1 MKAYKI
7 CLFLIS
13 VFALLGLLCLLI
25 PAKGITL
32 FGTTINA
39 PDLGVHLVFGDV
51 HKEYDPNDAEAVQND
66 SIEQQSAEEAFA
78 ENERRLKEA
87 ARDSAFKDFCENSPI
102 RIQMP
107 YVYDTAGNVVG
118 QDVHYLEPL
127 FDALDNASQ
136 KHVRIVHY
144 GDSQIEEDRI
154 SAYLREQLQKRFGG
168 GGPGMQPAT
177 TDVAKKTVT
186 QSATA
191 KLPRFRVYG
200 APSNRAK
207 KPDYGPMGQ
216 FQRIGNQS
224 VTLSL
229 TAIDCDEYPHNTLYD
244 TVSIVTDKGVE
255 PVQVKRTGNKV
266 SFTVKG
272 PMDIYGVML
281 DSQDGV
287 SLDNIPMR
295 GCTGAIFTSI
305 SQESMKPFFDSQ
317 NVRLIIL
324 QYGGNMVPG
333 LKSEERADQLCENL
347 QKQITFFK
355 EFVPDAK
362 ILFIGPSDMSTKVKG
377 KWATYPILPYFT
389 WMLANSVNEAGAAY
403 WDMYTA
409 MGGEGSMVDWVNRNP
424 PLAGKDYV
432 HFTRRGADRVAA
444 MLTETLFSYYKYYK
458 HIDDEVPEAAN
469 TDGADVVGNVAD
481 VASPDNL

>member
-51 HKEYDPNDAEAVQND
+51 NNEYDPNEAESVQND
-66 SIEQQSAEEAFA
+66 SIGQLSADEMFA
-78 ENERRLKEA
+78 ENERRLREA
-87 ARDSAFKDFCENSPI
+87 ARDSAFRDFCENSPI

-107 YVYDTAGNVVG
+107 YVYDSAGNVVG
-118 QDVHYLEPL
+118 QNLHYFETL
-127 FDALDNASQ
+127 FDALDNANQ
-136 KHVRIVHY
+136 QHVRIIHY

-154 SAYLREQLQKRFGG
+154 TAFLREQLQSRFGG

-177 TDVAKKTVT
+177 TDVSKLTVI
-186 QSATA
+186 QSASA

-200 APSNRAK
+200 AATNRASHHN
-207 KPDYGPMGQ
+207 YGPMGQ
-216 FQRIGNQS
+216 FQHLGNQS
-224 VTLSL
+224 VTITLS
-229 TAIDCDEYPHNTLYD
+229 AIESEYYPHNTLFD
-244 TVSIVTDKGVE
+244 KVTLVTDKGIDT
-255 PVQVKRTGNKV
+255 VQTNRDGNKV
-266 SFTVKG
+266 SFSVKG
-272 PMDIYGVML
+272 PADIYGVLL
-281 DSQDGV
+281 DSDKGV
-287 SLDNIPMR
+287 SVDNIPMR

-305 SQESMKPFFDSQ
+305 TKASLKPFFDSQ
-317 NVRLIIL
+317 NVRLIIM

-333 LKSEERADQLCENL
+333 LKSEERVDKLCESLKQQIVFL
-347 QKQITFFK
+347 QQ
-355 EFVPDAK
+355 FVPDAK
-362 ILFIGPSDMSTKVKG
+362 ILFIGPSDMSTKIKG

-409 MGGEGSMVDWVNRNP
+409 MGGEGSMIDWVSRKP
-424 PLAGKDYV
+424 PLAGQDYV
-432 HFTRRGADRVAA
+432 HFTHRGADRVAS

-458 HIDDEVPEAAN
+458 HIDDEVPAAIISDSN
-469 TDGADVVGNVAD
+469 VGSNNVNATSSD
-481 VASPDNL
+481 SL

>member
-1 MKAYKI
+1 M
-7 CLFLIS
+7 FLIS
-13 VFALLGLLCLLI
+13 VFAILGFLCLLI

-51 HKEYDPNDAEAVQND
+51 DKNYDPNEAEAVQND
-66 SIEQQSAEEAFA
+66 SIEQLSAEEMLA

-107 YVYDTAGNVVG
+107 YLYDSAGNVVG
-118 QDVHYLEPL
+118 QDIHYLEPL

-136 KHVRIVHY
+136 QHVRIVHY

-154 SAYLREQLQKRFGG
+154 TAYLREQLQTRFGG

-177 TDVAKKTVT
+177 TDVHKKTVT
-186 QSATA
+186 QSANA
-191 KLPRFRVYG
+191 KLPRYRVYG
-200 APSNRAK
+200 AASNRSK
-207 KPDYGPMGQ
+207 TSDYGPMAQ
-216 FQRIGNQS
+216 FQRLGNQS

-229 TAIDCDEYPHNTLYD
+229 TALDSNEYPHNTLFD
-244 TVSIVTDKGVE
+244 TVSIVTNNGIE
-255 PVQVKRTGNKV
+255 AVQTKRTGNKV
-266 SFTVKG
+266 SFTIKG
-272 PMDIYGVML
+272 PMDIYGVLL
-281 DSQDGV
+281 DSQYGV
-287 SLDNIPMR
+287 AVDNIPMR
-295 GCTGAIFTSI
+295 GCSGTIFTSI
-305 SQESMKPFFDSQ
+305 TQASMKPFFDNQ

-333 LKSEERADQLCENL
+333 MRTEEQADKLCENL
-347 QKQITFFK
+347 QSQIKFFK
-355 EFVPDAK
+355 EFVPDAR

-389 WMLANSVNEAGAAY
+389 WMLANTVNEAGAAY

-409 MGGEGSMVDWVNRNP
+409 MGGEGSMIDWVTRKP
-424 PLAGKDYV
+424 PLAGPDYV
-432 HFTRRGADRVAA
+432 HFTHRGADRVAG

-458 HIDDEVPEAAN
+458 HIDDDDVPEATTPT
-469 TDGADVVGNVAD
+469 TDAAVADSAVTAAAPGAD
-481 VASPDNL
+481 L